1 MFEQV
6 TNEYINFIRTFLVT
20 QCYQE
25 YYRIVFNAEKED
37 DNYGLLEQKNDPAV
51 WNQIM
56 LKMETILQY
65 YLELTETK
73 EWYVQY
79 RGANVF
85 PKQTFQEYIDSV
97 VNLKTMG
104 GYDYHQFILH
114 MQDPEFKTKMI
125 EKYNRQ
131 QLLHTLQNNV
141 IYMVNLYLID
151 YTRSANTY
159 YFSEEELEDRNMYLD
174 LTPYYLYLHTNKP
187 EPGNMTEQKQ
197 AMLEEKTLDIIK
209 TVLSSF

>member
-1 MFEQV
+1 MFEEA
-6 TNEYINFIRTFLVT
+6 TNDYINFIRTFLVT

-25 YYRIVFNAEKED
+25 YYRMVFNAEKED
-37 DNYGLLEQKNDPAV
+37 DNYGLLEQKNDPLV

-56 LKMETILQY
+56 LKMKTILQY

-73 EWYVQY
+73 EWHVQY
-79 RGANVF
+79 SQANVF
-85 PKQTFQEYIDSV
+85 PKQTFQEYIDSI

-104 GYDYHQFILH
+104 SYDYQQFILH
-114 MQDPEFKTKMI
+114 MQNPDFKAKMI
-125 EKYNRQ
+125 KKYNRQ
-131 QLLHTLQNNV
+131 QLLHALQNNV
-141 IYMVNLYLID
+141 IYMVQLYLID
-151 YTRSANTY
+151 YTRSVNTY
-159 YFSEEELEDRNMYLD
+159 YFSEEELADRNMYLD
-174 LTPYYLYLHTNKP
+174 LTPYYLYLHAKKP